1 MIQFRANVLYATC
14 KTDSPITTGSVGTP
28 VEFEFSD
35 EWDGLSKIAVFRGSG
50 ISVDQA
56 LTGETCTVPGNVLTG
71 KGGFLYIGVYGRNA
85 AGTIVMPTIWAKVG
99 QILPGAKPSS
109 VDPSSPVPDWT
120 AQVQATAEN
129 ALAVAQEAL
138 EKAGETGVKVSIV
151 DDILTFT

>member
-1 MIQFRANVLYATC
+1 MIQFKADVLFADC
-14 KTDSPITTGSVGTP
+14 ETDSPVTTGSVGIP
-28 VEFEFSD
+28 VEFEFSP

-50 ISVDQA
+50 ISVDRA
-56 LTGETCTVPGNVLTG
+56 LTGKTGTVPGDVLTG
-71 KGGFLYIGVYGRNA
+71 TGGDLYIGVYGRNA

-99 QILPGAKPSS
+99 RIRPGAKPSG
-109 VDPSSPVPDWT
+109 VDPSEPEPDWT